1 MGFLLGLFLTLSFFS
16 LSNNFTFKNTIKTIE
31 KFTSTPT
38 IDTNASSNIQ
48 KSKINDSDKSSSE
61 IKLNILPKNS
71 DKFILIN
78 SYSNNLSN
86 NEQKWYD
93 NNINYSKLLSTDYND
108 GKYFTFNK
116 TIELKNSLIT
126 GGVNGAD
133 INKVQLNGPNSLYF
147 ANNYNKNKYD
157 LSEFTIIFILKIKN
171 IPDNIML
178 FEMLANTSTVNDNT
192 DNTIYIANCISIYLI
207 IKKNKN
213 YDIELT
219 IGNSKF
225 VIPNIDKNLI
235 LNIDINLI
243 ALIFDGLN
251 VTFILNNNTYK
262 FNYNNKYL
270 ITLGSS
276 PVIINKEG
284 DLDGILYS
292 FIYYKIALTPEDI
305 IAYKKYN
312 NYYIYGV
319 NHIDNLKNKTDK
331 LLIDSKN
338 NSLDKDKRIEELLEQ
353 LKKCSN
359 NNTLLINDTLTSSID
374 NIQDLFPPLP
384 TLL

>member
-16 LSNNFTFKNTIKTIE
+16 FSNYFIFKNNIKTIE
-31 KFTSTPT
+31 KFSSISKKD
-38 IDTNASSNIQ
+38 IDASSNIASL
-48 KSKINDSDKSSSE
+48 KIDDNSKKI
-61 IKLNILPKNS
+61 NILPKKS

-78 SYSNNLSN
+78 TYTNNLSN

-93 NNINYSKLLSTDYND
+93 NNIDYSKLLSTDYND
-108 GKYFTFNK
+108 GKYFTYNN
-116 TIELKNSLIT
+116 TIELKNSLIA

-133 INKVQLNGPNSLYF
+133 INKVQLNGPNALYF
-147 ANNYNKNKYD
+147 ANNYSQNKYD
-157 LSEFTIIFILKIKN
+157 LSEFSIIFILKIKN
-171 IPDNIML
+171 ISNNIML
-178 FEMLANTSTVNDNT
+178 FEMLANTSTTSNT
-192 DNTIYIANCISIYLI
+192 DDTDDITYIANCISIYLI
-207 IKKNKN
+207 INENKN

-225 VIPNIDKNLI
+225 IIPNIDKNLI
-235 LNIDINLI
+235 LNIDVNLI
-243 ALIFDGLN
+243 GLIFNGTV

-262 FNYNNKYL
+262 FKYNKSL

-284 DLDGILYS
+284 DLDAILYS
-292 FIYYKIALTPEDI
+292 FIYYKTAITLEDI
-305 IAYKKYN
+305 IEYKKYN

-319 NHIDNLKNKTDK
+319 NYIDNLKNKTDK

-338 NSLDKDKRIEELLEQ
+338 NSLDKDKRIQELLEQ
-353 LKKCSN
+353 LNKCSN
-359 NNTLLINDTLTSSID
+359 NNTSLINDTLTSSID
-374 NIQDLFPPLP
+374 KIQELFPPLP